1 MHDTPKN
8 TITFRVWGRYA
19 MFTDPLTRV
28 GGEKCSYHLPTYEA
42 LKGIA
47 KSIYWKPTFIW
58 YIDRVRVMK
67 RIRTQTKG
75 MKPMD
80 YMSGGNTL
88 AIYTFLTGDPDS
100 EGKNPCVEYQVQA
113 HFEWNLHRPE
123 LAKDRNDGKHF
134 EVAKRSLDRGGRQDI
149 SLGTRDCQGYVEPCV
164 FGEGEGAYDNAGELQ
179 YGLMFH
185 SFDYPDETGTDRLVR
200 NLWRPKLENG
210 ILDFPRPDDPNQIL
224 KSDLRAMGTK
234 EFGTGKTIRSADAE
248 LDEHRACIGGSN

>member
-1 MHDTPKN
+1 MHSTPKN
-8 TITFRVWGRYA
+8 TIEFRVWGRYA

-58 YIDRVRVMK
+58 YIDQVRVMK

-80 YMSGGNTL
+80 YVSGGNTL

-100 EGKNPCVEYQVQA
+100 ETKEPGVEYQVRA
-113 HFEWNLHRPE
+113 HFDWNKHRPE
-123 LAKDRNDGKHF
+123 LKKDRNDGKHF
-134 EVAKRSLDRGGRQDI
+134 EIAKRSLERGGRQDI
-149 SLGTRDCQGYVEPCV
+149 FLGTRDCQGYVEPCD
-164 FGEGEGAYDNAGELQ
+164 FGSGEGAYDNAGELQ

-185 SFDYPDETGTDRLVR
+185 SFDYPDETGENKLASNFWD
-200 NLWRPKLENG
+200 PKLVDG
-210 ILDFPRPDDPNQIL
+210 VIDFRRSDARHL
-224 KSDLRAMGTK
+224 KKEIRAMSPKRFGVDENLRYVGT
-234 EFGTGKTIRSADAE
+234 EEQEYASS
-248 LDEHRACIGGSN
+248 IGGVA